1 MLSDTRIRHALTIEH
16 KDHCLEVTP
25 APEDIQF
32 QPASLDLRLGG
43 QFKSFVKPNVL
54 PRLAEALDPTVQ
66 TPHEWLD
73 TTTFEHIDPGT
84 GAFYVLEPGVFT
96 LATTIEVVKMPTN
109 LVARVEGKSS
119 LGRLGL
125 IIHATAGFI
134 DPGFRGNITLEMMNL
149 APRPIVLK
157 IGMRICQLSFEQ
169 VDGRVERPYGHP
181 DLKSKY
187 QNQSGVTE
195 SRAHEDHK

>member
-16 KDHCLEVTP
+16 EAHRLEITP
-25 APEDIQF
+25 APEDVQF
-32 QPASLDLRLGG
+32 QPASLDLRLGSE
-43 QFKSFVKPNVL
+43 FKRF
-54 PRLAEALDPTVQ
+54 LAPTSDGYLDPT
-66 TPHEWLD
+66 TPYPPEWVD
-73 TTTFEHIDPGT
+73 TVVVPSVAGAT
-84 GAFYVLEPGVFT
+84 AFYMLDPGVFT

-134 DPGFRGNITLEMMNL
+134 DPGFKGNITLEMMNL
-149 APRPIVLK
+149 SPRPIALK
-157 IGMRICQLSFEQ
+157 IGMRICQLSFET

-187 QNQSGVTE
+187 QGQRGVTE
-195 SRAHEDHK
+195 SRAHKDQGR

>member
-16 KDHCLEVTP
+16 DDHRLEVTP
-25 APEDIQF
+25 QPEDVQF
-32 QPASLDLRLGG
+32 QPASLDLRLGAE
-43 QFKSFVKPNVL
+43 FKHFLRPLNPKTAHP
-54 PRLAEALDPTVQ
+54 LDPT
-66 TPHEWLD
+66 TPYPKDWVE
-73 TTTFEHIDPGT
+73 TTTVPTPDGVE
-84 GAFYVLEPGVFT
+84 AFYMLEPGVFT

-134 DPGFRGNITLEMMNL
+134 DPGFKGNITLEMMNL
-149 APRPIVLK
+149 SPRPIALK
-157 IGMRICQLSFEQ
+157 IGMRICQLSFEK

-181 DLKSKY
+181 ALKSKY
-187 QNQSGVTE
+187 QGQLGVTE
-195 SRAHEDHK
+195 SRAHQDRGR

>member
-25 APEDIQF
+25 APEDVQF
-32 QPASLDLRLGG
+32 QPASLDLRLGAE
-43 QFKSFVKPNVL
+43 FKYFLRPTDDR
-54 PRLAEALDPTVQ
+54 PLDPTV
-66 TPHEWLD
+66 PYSSEWIESV
-73 TTTFEHIDPGT
+73 TVPPAPEGSE
-84 GAFYVLEPGVFT
+84 AFYILEPGIFT
-96 LATTIEVVKMPTN
+96 LATTLEVVKMPSN

-134 DPGFRGNITLEMMNL
+134 DPGFKGNITLEMMNL
-149 APRPIVLK
+149 APRAIALRV
-157 IGMRICQLSFEQ
+157 GMRICQLSFEQ

-181 DLKSKY
+181 ALKSKY
-187 QNQSGVTE
+187 QGQRGVTE
-195 SRAHEDHK
+195 SRAHQDGGR